1 MHVDNPCGAIAA
13 VRRPRA
19 AAHLVTRRRNWG
31 YDSRGAVSI
40 WVALDDATE
49 SNGCETLLPLITSFS
64 QVTLFPLHFC
74 ISLKP
79 CCWL

>member
-13 VRRPRA
+13 SLSAVH
-19 AAHLVTRRRNWG
+19 AAHLVTRARRNWG

-49 SNGCETLLPLITSFS
+49 SNGCETLH
-64 QVTLFPLHFC
+64 LFL
-74 ISLKP
+74 SSRL
-79 CCWL
+79 LAA